1 MRRNERT
8 RILVLLMMIAGA
20 ALVLVAQN
28 PGETAKQEPPASAGS
43 NAAVG
48 QPSSLTDESG
58 NYVIGAMDILDISVW
73 KEPEISRRVPVR
85 PDGKI
90 SLPLLNDIEAAGLT
104 PMRLQERI
112 TEGLKKFVTA
122 PQVTVTVLEIN
133 SKRIFV
139 LGEVARKGALPM
151 LPNMTVLQAISSA
164 GGFGQFAN
172 TKKIYVMRNENGKQ
186 VTFPFNYNEVIKGN
200 RPEQNFILKPGDTIV
215 VP

>member
-1 MRRNERT
+1 MRRNEKARF
-8 RILVLLMMIAGA
+8 LALLAMIIGG
-20 ALVLVAQN
+20 ALVLAAQN
-28 PGETAKQEPPASAGS
+28 PGENAKPEPPAAAGS

-112 TEGLKKFVTA
+112 TEGLKKFVTG

-133 SKRIFV
+133 SKRIFI
-139 LGEVARKGALPM
+139 LGEVARRGAIPM

-186 VTFPFNYNEVIKGN
+186 FTFPFNYNEVIKGN